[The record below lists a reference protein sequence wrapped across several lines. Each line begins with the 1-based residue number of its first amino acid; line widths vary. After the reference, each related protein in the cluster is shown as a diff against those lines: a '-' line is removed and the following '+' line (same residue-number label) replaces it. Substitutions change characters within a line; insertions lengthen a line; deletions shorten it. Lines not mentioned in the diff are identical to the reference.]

1 MAFLLVFQQQRVD
14 ATIANAT
21 ALAHVTPLALP
32 PIAFWRSRRIDL
44 DHLQPGRVL

>member
-21 ALAHVTPLALP
+21 ALAHVTPLAF
-32 PIAFWRSRRIDL
+32 AANRIL
-44 DHLQPGRVL
+44 EVAAH